1 MTSIQARL
9 TFRLLVCVLTISVAG
24 SLAVYLIF
32 RSSMIRQFD
41 DGLRTEANSIATL
54 FVRDGDGHYEFRNM
68 PNIQTMF
75 RHGNDP
81 DVYCIRRMDGTIV
94 VKSLSLGSRPCPEA
108 SRPANFE
115 GFARV
120 NMEGRRHHDGAWRAI
135 FLTFIP
141 SSEVG
146 VAKER
151 FQIVLAAEREE
162 ISHLLERLLWALSLV
177 AGLGGIATVFLV
189 IWTVRQD
196 LSPLRALAEQAGA
209 INSDNLQKRFALSGA
224 PRELD
229 PIHRALNGLLDRI
242 EKALKREQR
251 FNADVAHELRTPVAE
266 LRSLSEV
273 ALSGHESEETLLE
286 ALRDARDI
294 GVQLDNTISAL
305 LALRRC
311 EPRTLTNVDLVPL
324 LREAWLRVEAIA
336 VERGLAMAWQ
346 IPDHAHAASDPV
358 MLLAV
363 LQNLF
368 ENAATYTQQGGE
380 IVAAVRSD
388 AAWTVIA
395 IRNRPHSLCRD
406 DVAHLFEPFWR
417 KEPARTDGAHVGLGL
432 ALAEAYCR
440 ACGAA
445 LQATLSDDGW
455 LELKLSMPSNSGG

>member
-9 TFRLLVCVLTISVAG
+9 TFRLLVCVLTISMAG

-54 FVRDGDGHYEFRNM
+54 FVRDGDGHYEFRNL
-68 PNIQTMF
+68 PDIQTMF
-75 RHGNDP
+75 RHGNDA
-81 DVYCIRRMDGTIV
+81 DIYCIRRMDGTIV
-94 VKSLSLGSRPCPEA
+94 VKSASLGKRPCPEVT
-108 SRPANFE
+108 RPASFE
-115 GFARV
+115 GFSRV
-120 NMEGRRHHDGAWRAI
+120 NMEGRHHHDGAWRAI

-146 VAKER
+146 IAKDR
-151 FQIVLAAEREE
+151 FQIVLAAEQEE

-177 AGLGGIATVFLV
+177 AGFGGIATVFLV
-189 IWTVRQD
+189 IWTVRKD

-209 INSDNLQKRFALSGA
+209 INSDNLQQRFALSGA

-229 PIHRALNGLLDRI
+229 PIHRALNGLLDRM

-311 EPRTLTNVDLVPL
+311 EPRALISVDVVPVL
-324 LREAWLRVEAIA
+324 QEAWHRVETVAA
-336 VERGLAMAWQ
+336 ERGLAMTWQ
-346 IPDHAHAASDPV
+346 IPDQALASSDRV

-363 LQNLF
+363 VQNLF
-368 ENAATYTQQGGE
+368 ENAATYTGPGGE
-380 IVAAVRSD
+380 IACAVRQ
-388 AAWTVIA
+388 AAGETVVS
-395 IRNRPHSLCRD
+395 IRNRPHGLSWED
-406 DVAHLFEPFWR
+406 ITHLFEPFWR
-417 KEPARTDGAHVGLGL
+417 KEAARTDGAHVGLGL

-440 ACGAA
+440 ACGAT
-445 LQATLSDDGW
+445 LKATLDDGW
-455 LELKLSMPSNSGG
+455 LELAITMPSAV

>member
-1 MTSIQARL
+1 MTSIQGRL
-9 TFRLLVCVLTISVAG
+9 TFRLLVCVLTISMAG

-68 PNIQTMF
+68 PDIETMF
-75 RHGNDP
+75 RHGNDA
-81 DVYCIRRMDGTIV
+81 DVYCIRRMDGTLV
-94 VKSLSLGSRPCPEA
+94 VKSSSLGNRRCPGI
-108 SRPANFE
+108 SRPAGFE
-115 GFARV
+115 GFAQV
-120 NMEGRRHHDGAWRAI
+120 NVEGERHHDGAWRAI

-141 SSEVG
+141 PSEVG

-151 FQIVLAAEREE
+151 FQIVLAAEGEE
-162 ISHLLERLLWALSLV
+162 ISHLLERLLWALALV
-177 AGLGGIATVFLV
+177 AGFGGTATAFLV
-189 IWTVRQD
+189 IWTVRKD
-196 LSPLRALAEQAGA
+196 LSPLRALAEQAST
-209 INSDNLQKRFALSGA
+209 INSDNLQQRFALCGA

-229 PIHRALNGLLDRI
+229 PIHRALNGLLDRM
-242 EKALKREQR
+242 ETALKREQR

-311 EPRTLTNVDLVPL
+311 EPRILSSVDLVPA
-324 LREAWLRVEAIA
+324 LREAWHRVEATA
-336 VERGLAMAWQ
+336 VERNLAMTWQ
-346 IPDHAHAASDPV
+346 IPDQAHAVSDPV

-368 ENAATYTQQGGE
+368 ENATAYTQHGGE
-380 IVAAVRSD
+380 IACTVRGVAAR
-388 AAWTVIA
+388 TVIA
-395 IRNRPHSLCRD
+395 IRNRPHGLNRD

-417 KEPARTDGAHVGLGL
+417 KETARTDGAHVGLGL

-440 ACGAA
+440 ACGAT
-445 LQATLSDDGW
+445 LHATLLDDGW
-455 LELKLSMPSNSGG
+455 LEVAISMPSRPG

>member
-1 MTSIQARL
+1 MSSIQARL
-9 TFRLLVCVLTISVAG
+9 TLRLLVCVLTLSMAG

-41 DGLRTEANSIATL
+41 EGLRTEAQSIATL
-54 FVRDGDGHYEFRNM
+54 FVRDDDGHYEFHPM

-75 RHGNDP
+75 RHGHNA
-81 DVYCIRRMDGTIV
+81 DVYCIRRMNGAIV
-94 VKSLSLGSRPCPEA
+94 LKSLSLGNRPCPGV
-108 SRPANFE
+108 SQSTGFE
-115 GFARV
+115 GFVKVELQGHRQH
-120 NMEGRRHHDGAWRAI
+120 GDAWRAV

-146 VAKER
+146 TGKER
-151 FQIVLAAEREE
+151 FQIIVAAEREE
-162 ISHLLERLLWALSLV
+162 IVQLLKRLLWALALV
-177 AGLGGIATVFLV
+177 AGFGGVATVLLV
-189 IWTVRQD
+189 IWTVRKD

-209 INSDNLQKRFALSGA
+209 INSDTLQQRFALSGA

-229 PIHRALNGLLDRI
+229 PIHRALNGLLNRM
-242 EKALKREQR
+242 ETALKREQR

-273 ALSGHESEETLLE
+273 ALSEPQSKAMLQE

-311 EPRTLTNVDLVPL
+311 EPRTLTDVDILPL
-324 LREAWLRVEAIA
+324 AQEAWQRVEPIA
-336 VERGLAMAWQ
+336 TKNSLVIAWQ
-346 IPDHAHAASDPV
+346 LPGEARASSDKV

-368 ENAATYTQQGGE
+368 ENAATYTEPKGE
-380 IVAAVRSD
+380 IACAVRQ
-388 AAWTVIA
+388 AAGLTVIA
-395 IRNRPHSLCRD
+395 IRNRPHGLNDD
-406 DVAHLFEPFWR
+406 DVTHLFEPFWR
-417 KEPARTDGAHVGLGL
+417 KETARTDGAHVGLGL

-440 ACGAA
+440 ACN
-445 LQATLSDDGW
+445 ATLTATLHDDGW
-455 LELKLSMPSNSGG
+455 LELAIAMPSSR

>member
-9 TFRLLVCVLTISVAG
+9 TFRLLVCVLTISMAG

-54 FVRDGDGHYEFRNM
+54 FVRDGDGHYEFRTM
-68 PNIQTMF
+68 PDIQTMF
-75 RHGNDP
+75 RHGNDS
-81 DVYCIRRMDGTIV
+81 DVYCIRRMDGTVV
-94 VKSLSLGSRPCPEA
+94 VKSASLGNRPCPEA
-108 SRPANFE
+108 SRPATFE

-120 NMEGRRHHDGAWRAI
+120 NMEGRHHHDGAWRAV

-141 SSEVG
+141 PSEIG

-162 ISHLLERLLWALSLV
+162 ISHLLERLLWALSMV
-177 AGLGGIATVFLV
+177 AGFGGIATVFLV
-189 IWTVRQD
+189 IWTVRKD

-209 INSDNLQKRFALSGA
+209 INSDNLQQRFALSGA

-229 PIHRALNGLLDRI
+229 PIHRALNGLLDRM

-273 ALSGHESEETLLE
+273 ALSGHENEETLLE

-311 EPRTLTNVDLVPL
+311 EPRTLTDIDVVLVL
-324 LREAWLRVEAIA
+324 QEAWHRVEAA
-336 VERGLAMAWQ
+336 AAERSLAMTWQ
-346 IPDHAHAASDPV
+346 VPDQAHAASDPV

-368 ENAATYTQQGGE
+368 ENAAAYTQQGGE
-380 IVAAVRSD
+380 IACTVRGGT
-388 AAWTVIA
+388 AQTVIA
-395 IRNRPHSLCRD
+395 IRNRPHGLSRD

-417 KEPARTDGAHVGLGL
+417 KESARTDGAHVGLGL

-440 ACGAA
+440 ACGAT
-445 LQATLSDDGW
+445 LQATLSGDGW
-455 LELKLSMPSNSGG
+455 LELAIAMPPRCP

>member
-1 MTSIQARL
+1 
-9 TFRLLVCVLTISVAG
+9 VLALSMAG
-24 SLAVYLIF
+24 SLTVYLIF

-54 FVRDGDGHYEFRNM
+54 FVRDGDGHYEFRNL
-68 PNIQTMF
+68 PDIQTIF
-75 RHGNDP
+75 RHGNDA
-81 DVYCIRRMDGTIV
+81 DVYCIRRMDGTVV
-94 VKSLSLGSRPCPEA
+94 VKSTSLGSRPCPEA
-108 SRPANFE
+108 SRPASFE

-120 NMEGRRHHDGAWRAI
+120 NMEGRRHHDGAWRAV

-141 SSEVG
+141 PSEIG

-151 FQIVLAAEREE
+151 FQIILAAEREE

-177 AGLGGIATVFLV
+177 AGFGGIATAFLV

-196 LSPLRALAEQAGA
+196 LSPLRALTEQAGA
-209 INSDNLQKRFALSGA
+209 INSDNLQQRFALSGA

-229 PIHRALNGLLDRI
+229 PIHRALNGLLDRM

-251 FNADVAHELRTPVAE
+251 FTADVAHELRTPVAE

-273 ALSGHESEETLLE
+273 ALSGHENEETLLE

-294 GVQLDNTISAL
+294 GVQLDNTISML

-311 EPRTLTNVDLVPL
+311 EPRTLTTVDLAPM

-336 VERGLAMAWQ
+336 ATRALAMTWKV
-346 IPDHAHAASDPV
+346 PDHTLASSDPV

-368 ENAATYTQQGGE
+368 ENAAAYTRQGGE
-380 IVAAVRSD
+380 IVCAVRSD
-388 AAWTVIA
+388 SAQTIVA
-395 IRNRPHSLCRD
+395 IRNRPHDLNPS

-417 KEPARTDGAHVGLGL
+417 KEPARTDGTHVGLGL

-440 ACGAA
+440 ACS
-445 LQATLSDDGW
+445 ATLRATCSDDGW
-455 LELKLSMPSNSGG
+455 LEFAISMPAGTKGQQIRTYT